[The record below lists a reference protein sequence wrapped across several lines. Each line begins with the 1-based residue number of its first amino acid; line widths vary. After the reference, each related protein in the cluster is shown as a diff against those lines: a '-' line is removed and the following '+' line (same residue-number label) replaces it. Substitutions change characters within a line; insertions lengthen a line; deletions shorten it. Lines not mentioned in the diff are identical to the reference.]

1 MRWQDVDLTT
11 AWWTIPSESSKNKDP
26 HRVPLTSMVMQI
38 LERRA
43 KAEHRD
49 DRYVFSNHRA
59 TCVAARAKK
68 ATAVLCYGEGRL
80 QASRP
85 SHSPRSHDA

>member
-59 TCVAARAKK
+59 TYVAARAKK